1 MNRAR
6 QGDDRTNLA
15 ADLYPIATS
24 YSRFKISEFLNK
36 TFVNRMRNEL
46 SEVKI
51 KYDKSLMQYDT
62 VMNELDNQTIT
73 DLSERIEETFTK
85 MKNCRHLDNDIKSK
99 TKHVSDLKASYK
111 KTLAKVI
118 KRRDQI
124 YEECSNL
131 QMTNLEE
138 YDDNFMYYE
147 AESFEPYL
155 LNAQAKFVTQ
165 FNACIKPFIRCLKI

>member
-1 MNRAR
+1 
-6 QGDDRTNLA
+6 
-15 ADLYPIATS
+15 
-24 YSRFKISEFLNK
+24 
-36 TFVNRMRNEL
+36 MRNEL
-46 SEVKI
+46 SDVKI